1 MNQSDFNHKKFRTTV
16 VSRPEE
22 LFFHALYDFPAQ
34 WYFGRPTAR
43 VSRAIKDI
51 TDINVRNFRLILTEQ
66 YLKHFYNRHY
76 QERIK
81 GQRSL
86 TFKDVERLNDTVNKF
101 YEIRKGKRGKTIVLK
116 TRFPDGTAV
125 LIMEIFPNRKVL
137 SGRSLRI
144 ETS

>member
-1 MNQSDFNHKKFRTTV
+1 M
-16 VSRPEE
+16 
-22 LFFHALYDFPAQ
+22 
-34 WYFGRPTAR
+34 
-43 VSRAIKDI
+43 
-51 TDINVRNFRLILTEQ
+51 
-66 YLKHFYNRHY
+66 
-76 QERIK
+76 
-81 GQRSL
+81 
-86 TFKDVERLNDTVNKF
+86 ERLNDTVNKF